1 MSTASGPGTLY
12 CGECGRPA
20 ATDDLARFGELL
32 ICPDCKNSYA
42 QKLREGV
49 APAQTTL
56 YAGFW
61 VRFVAWLI
69 DAIIMMVV
77 GGIINFAVVGTLFN
91 IPRPEP
97 GQDPAALLASLA
109 GIYGVVYLVN
119 MVIGCTYEAFF
130 VSSSLSATP
139 GKLALGLKVLRP
151 GGGRVTLGR
160 AVGRYFAK
168 VLSAMILCIGYIIAA
183 FDAQKRGLHDMIC
196 DTRVV
201 RS

>member
-12 CGECGRPA
+12 CGECGRPSSA
-20 ATDDLARFGELL
+20 DDLARFGDLL
-32 ICPDCKNSYA
+32 ICPECKNSYA

-49 APAQTTL
+49 TPARSAA

-69 DAIIMMVV
+69 DAIILMVV
-77 GGIINFAVVGTLFN
+77 GGIINFAVVGSLFN
-91 IPRPEP
+91 IPRVEP
-97 GQDPAALLASLA
+97 GADPAAVLASMA

-119 MVIGCTYEAFF
+119 MVIGCAYEGFF

-139 GKLALGLKVLRP
+139 GKLALGLKVARP
-151 GGGRVTLGR
+151 GGGRVSPGR
-160 AVGRYFAK
+160 AIGRYFAK
-168 VLSAMILCIGYIIAA
+168 VLSAMILCIGYLMVAV
-183 FDAQKRGLHDMIC
+183 DAQKRGLHDMIC